1 MKRKDIL
8 LAKAKDLMGDS
19 YLVIQASPESI
30 STQKQENYT

>member
-8 LAKAKDLMGDS
+8 LAKELTDDS

-30 STQKQENYT
+30 SIQKQENYTY